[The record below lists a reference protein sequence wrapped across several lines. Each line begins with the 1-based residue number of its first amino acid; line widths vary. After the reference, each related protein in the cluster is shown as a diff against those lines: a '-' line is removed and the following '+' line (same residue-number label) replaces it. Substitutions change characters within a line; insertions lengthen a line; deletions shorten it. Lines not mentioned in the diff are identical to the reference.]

1 MVESSAALMSGL
13 AMNGHTY
20 VQQDGR
26 INNCRGQF
34 SNRGR
39 EHLCVATGL
48 ATPLTMNRLLP
59 IAFIIAMAELGSA
72 APETA
77 RSTATPP
84 APPSTA
90 EAPAS
95 TSRPLTNSPVTLAML
110 EAQPTKAP
118 ADPGY
123 WQFALQQTNQAVEL
137 IESNTL
143 KTADEFFRVSKFVS
157 ASDSRFRTA
166 RVRYELCLAAA
177 ALGHAEAELKL
188 ASAWDELLATLGR
201 PLRTDFTGL
210 VREESEVYEFEAAPG
225 CVQAILREPEKAR
238 IAAKSAQRN
247 AEMKKIVD
255 ADQADRRNWN
265 KLTPEE
271 MKATGERDDA
281 RNLRTREIIK
291 AGELHTASD
300 FANAALVMQHSVR
313 FSGYQTAHEL
323 AVCSM
328 LLGDRGTGRWLIAA
342 TYDRM
347 LGSIGHD
354 HRFGTHYNVSAGT
367 STLVRVD
374 PAGICDAERKALG
387 LPTLEEAKNRDLN
400 AEDAEKSAA
409 SAPEAD
415 KLVAEFKGP
424 NRSVRDPKF
433 GLTATYPAGW
443 EVQGVKRGSDQ
454 KTTIHFEITAAPE
467 PAPSL
472 YYRVYHQPR
481 SIASES
487 MPALLREEARNK
499 EAARRENF
507 PDYTNRA
514 DSFKLLT
521 IAGNAACCWAA
532 DFTALTNDKWA
543 EYFVFIRT
551 DVVDAL
557 FFLQAPSDQIEPLR
571 PVVDRLMESLKMPPR
586 QK

>member
-1 MVESSAALMSGL
+1 
-13 AMNGHTY
+13 
-20 VQQDGR
+20 
-26 INNCRGQF
+26 
-34 SNRGR
+34 
-39 EHLCVATGL
+39 
-48 ATPLTMNRLLP
+48 
-59 IAFIIAMAELGSA
+59 
-72 APETA
+72 
-77 RSTATPP
+77 
-84 APPSTA
+84 
-90 EAPAS
+90 
-95 TSRPLTNSPVTLAML
+95 
-110 EAQPTKAP
+110 
-118 ADPGY
+118 
-123 WQFALQQTNQAVEL
+123 
-137 IESNTL
+137 
-143 KTADEFFRVSKFVS
+143 
-157 ASDSRFRTA
+157 
-166 RVRYELCLAAA
+166 
-177 ALGHAEAELKL
+177 
-188 ASAWDELLATLGR
+188 
-201 PLRTDFTGL
+201 
-210 VREESEVYEFEAAPG
+210 
-225 CVQAILREPEKAR
+225 
-238 IAAKSAQRN
+238 
-247 AEMKKIVD
+247 
-255 ADQADRRNWN
+255 
-265 KLTPEE
+265 
-271 MKATGERDDA
+271 MKAAGERDDA

-291 AGELHTASD
+291 AGELYTASD
-300 FANAALVMQHSVR
+300 FANAALVMQHSAR

-354 HRFGTHYNVSAGT
+354 QRFGTQYSGMAGT
-367 STLVRVD
+367 TTLVRVD
-374 PAGICDAERKALG
+374 SAGICDAERKALG
-387 LPTLEEAKNRDLN
+387 CPTLEQAKNRDLN

-415 KLVAEFKGP
+415 KLSAEFKGP

-454 KTTIHFEITAAPE
+454 KTTIHFEITATPE

-481 SIASES
+481 SIAPES

-571 PVVDRLMESLKMPPR
+571 PAVDRLMESLKMPPR